1 MLVFIV
7 VLLCQFLES
16 RISFAADTITANQSL
31 SGDQTIVS
39 GDFELGFFEFD
50 GRHYIGTW
58 YSGRVVSASTI
69 VWVANREIPISDRFS
84 SVLNISDGNLVLFNE
99 AKTPVWSTHLTSTT
113 TPSSVQAVLLD
124 SGNLV
129 LRAHSSSSEFLWQS
143 FDHPTHTWLP
153 GAKIGFNNITNQ
165 TQILTSWKNS
175 RDPAPGLYSFKLD
188 RSNSYILLWNRSK
201 QYWTSGPWNASS
213 NIFSL
218 LPYMRNNYIYNYS
231 FISNEN
237 GSYLTYSLYDPKKV
251 SPTMM
256 PLSGQ
261 IQQLIWYTPSRPWKI
276 FWSEP
281 RQQCAV
287 YAMCG
292 AFGSCNEKSGVLCNC
307 LMGFEQKSPRD
318 WALQDYSGGC
328 QRKTNLQCGNSTSVN
343 GTKDQFLEMHS
354 MSMPENKLHVKGRS
368 TKKCESICLNNCSC
382 TAYAYESSTACSI
395 WIGDLLGVQELVADD
410 AGGRTLYIRLAASE
424 LMHLKNGKGDAD
436 KRFLIIAMVSAA
448 AELLTIIFCYLLWKK
463 RLGKRRTQR
472 RKYGVTKINYG
483 AGGGKNDTEL
493 PLFSLKSILNAT
505 NNFSEANKLGEGGFG
520 PVYKGILP
528 ENQEVAIKRLSKK
541 SGQGHEEFMN
551 ELNLIAKLQHT
562 NLVRLLGCCIEE
574 EELILIYE
582 FMPHRSLDKLL
593 FDPSENAELDWGKRF
608 RIIEGVAQGVLYIH
622 KYSRLKII
630 HRDLKASNVLLDGAM
645 NPKISDFGMA
655 KIFEINQ
662 SEANTN
668 RVVGTYGYMSPE
680 YARYGHFSEKLDV
693 FSFGVLLLEIV
704 SGKRNAAFYRFE
716 HSPTLAGWA
725 WELWKEGR
733 GMEVIDASVRETSPP
748 DEALKCIHVG
758 FLCVQEAPADRP
770 TMASV
775 ICMLQSN
782 EATSLP
788 PSKEPAFSTNRNS
801 IPVVGSSQ
809 LPAVFS
815 NNGVTI
821 TMDTKTSQKFLLSVI
836 FLCLYMKTH
845 VCLAADTITANQPL
859 SGDQTIVSA
868 GGVFE
873 LGFFKPSNSSNYY
886 IGIWYKKV
894 SVRTVV
900 WVANREQP
908 ISDRFSSV
916 LKISDGN
923 LLLFSKSKGSVW
935 STSATSTTTT
945 SASGSVE
952 AVLLDS
958 GNLVLRADGSSAST
972 KSEPLWQS
980 FDHPADTWLPGS
992 KIRFNKITKQS
1003 QILTSWKNSEDPA
1016 PGLFSLELD
1025 PNVINSFIILQN
1037 RSQQSWTSGS
1047 WDENSDTFSGDPDM
1061 TLNSFFNYSYVTN
1074 ENESYF
1080 TYSLYNPKITSRLMM
1095 NMSGQVQQL
1104 TWLEDSKQWNLFWSK
1119 PKVYAYCGPFSSYNE
1134 KSLPL
1139 CSCLMGF
1146 EPKSPRDWSL
1156 RDYSDGCSRKT
1167 ALQCWNAAGVA
1178 GTKDGFLEMP
1188 SMSLPD
1194 SVQDKQNIVTCRS
1207 ICSSYCDCTAYAYS
1221 STAGCSILTG
1231 DLFGLKQL
1239 APDDGDGRT
1248 LYIRLAA
1255 SEFKNPK
1262 SNKELFI
1269 GVVGSDHYL
1278 EPSFLICQLDL
1289 FVFFAGHKRS
1299 LVIATVS
1306 ATAGLLTIIF
1316 CYFLWKKTWGNGRK
1330 YGAGGGQNDAGLPL
1344 YRLRRILAATNNFS
1358 EANKLGEGGF
1368 GPVYKGILPELQEV
1382 AIKRLS
1388 KKSGQGHE
1396 EFMNELKLIAKLQH
1410 TNLVRLLGCC
1420 IEKEEMILIYEYM
1433 LNRSLDKFLFDPLE
1447 KTKLDWGKRFQIIE
1461 GIAQGLLYIH
1471 KYSRLKII
1479 HRDLKASNVL
1489 LDGSMNPKI
1498 SDFGMARIFGMNQ
1511 TEANTNRVVGTYG
1524 YMSPEYALY
1533 GHFSEKLDVFSF
1545 GVLLLEIV
1553 SGKKNASF
1561 YRFENSR
1568 TLAGW
1573 AWELWKEGRGMEVID
1588 ESVREACEPHEA
1600 LKCMHV
1606 GFLCVQEDPADRPT
1620 MSSVFLMLQGNEAA
1634 SLPLSKEPAFSMHR
1648 NYPRAAVGI
1657 PAVTSFSNNVI
1668 TMSIPEGR

>member
-1 MLVFIV
+1 
-7 VLLCQFLES
+7 
-16 RISFAADTITANQSL
+16 
-31 SGDQTIVS
+31 
-39 GDFELGFFEFD
+39 
-50 GRHYIGTW
+50 
-58 YSGRVVSASTI
+58 
-69 VWVANREIPISDRFS
+69 
-84 SVLNISDGNLVLFNE
+84 
-99 AKTPVWSTHLTSTT
+99 
-113 TPSSVQAVLLD
+113 
-124 SGNLV
+124 
-129 LRAHSSSSEFLWQS
+129 
-143 FDHPTHTWLP
+143 
-153 GAKIGFNNITNQ
+153 
-165 TQILTSWKNS
+165 
-175 RDPAPGLYSFKLD
+175 
-188 RSNSYILLWNRSK
+188 
-201 QYWTSGPWNASS
+201 
-213 NIFSL
+213 
-218 LPYMRNNYIYNYS
+218 
-231 FISNEN
+231 
-237 GSYLTYSLYDPKKV
+237 
-251 SPTMM
+251 
-256 PLSGQ
+256 
-261 IQQLIWYTPSRPWKI
+261 
-276 FWSEP
+276 
-281 RQQCAV
+281 
-287 YAMCG
+287 
-292 AFGSCNEKSGVLCNC
+292 
-307 LMGFEQKSPRD
+307 
-318 WALQDYSGGC
+318 
-328 QRKTNLQCGNSTSVN
+328 
-343 GTKDQFLEMHS
+343 
-354 MSMPENKLHVKGRS
+354 
-368 TKKCESICLNNCSC
+368 
-382 TAYAYESSTACSI
+382 
-395 WIGDLLGVQELVADD
+395 
-410 AGGRTLYIRLAASE
+410 
-424 LMHLKNGKGDAD
+424 
-436 KRFLIIAMVSAA
+436 
-448 AELLTIIFCYLLWKK
+448 
-463 RLGKRRTQR
+463 
-472 RKYGVTKINYG
+472 
-483 AGGGKNDTEL
+483 
-493 PLFSLKSILNAT
+493 
-505 NNFSEANKLGEGGFG
+505 
-520 PVYKGILP
+520 
-528 ENQEVAIKRLSKK
+528 
-541 SGQGHEEFMN
+541 
-551 ELNLIAKLQHT
+551 
-562 NLVRLLGCCIEE
+562 
-574 EELILIYE
+574 
-582 FMPHRSLDKLL
+582 
-593 FDPSENAELDWGKRF
+593 
-608 RIIEGVAQGVLYIH
+608 
-622 KYSRLKII
+622 
-630 HRDLKASNVLLDGAM
+630 
-645 NPKISDFGMA
+645 
-655 KIFEINQ
+655 
-662 SEANTN
+662 
-668 RVVGTYGYMSPE
+668 
-680 YARYGHFSEKLDV
+680 
-693 FSFGVLLLEIV
+693 
-704 SGKRNAAFYRFE
+704 
-716 HSPTLAGWA
+716 
-725 WELWKEGR
+725 
-733 GMEVIDASVRETSPP
+733 
-748 DEALKCIHVG
+748 
-758 FLCVQEAPADRP
+758 
-770 TMASV
+770 
-775 ICMLQSN
+775 
-782 EATSLP
+782 
-788 PSKEPAFSTNRNS
+788 
-801 IPVVGSSQ
+801 
-809 LPAVFS
+809 
-815 NNGVTI
+815 
-821 TMDTKTSQKFLLSVI
+821 
-836 FLCLYMKTH
+836 MKTH

-873 LGFFKPSNSSNYY
+873 LGFFKPGNSSNYY

-952 AVLLDS
+952 AVLLDN

-992 KIRFNKITKQS
+992 RIGFNKITKQS
-1003 QILTSWKNSEDPA
+1003 QTLTSWKNSEDPA
-1016 PGLFSLELD
+1016 PGLFSFELD
-1025 PNVINSFIILQN
+1025 PKRINSFIIQWN
-1037 RSQQSWTSGS
+1037 RSQQYWTSGS
-1047 WDENSDTFSGDPDM
+1047 WDENSDKFSLDPEM
-1061 TLNSFFNYSYVTN
+1061 TLNDVFNYSYVTN

-1080 TYSLYNPKITSRLMM
+1080 TYSLYDPKRISRYVMYT
-1095 NMSGQVQQL
+1095 SGQIQQL
-1104 TWLEDSKQWNLFWSK
+1104 TWLETTSTRQWNLFWSK
-1119 PKVYAYCGPFSSYNE
+1119 PKVYAFCGPFSSYNE

-1146 EPKSPRDWSL
+1146 EPESHRDWSL
-1156 RDYSDGCSRKT
+1156 QDYSGGCLRKT
-1167 ALQCWNAAGVA
+1167 TLPCGNAVGVT
-1178 GTKDGFLEMP
+1178 GTEDGFLEMP
-1188 SMSLPD
+1188 SMSLPA
-1194 SVQDKQNIVTCRS
+1194 SVEDKHYSIAYAKQCRS
-1207 ICSSYCDCTAYAYS
+1207 ICLSNCSCIAYAYS
-1221 STAGCSILTG
+1221 STAGCSIWTG

-1262 SNKELFI
+1262 S
-1269 GVVGSDHYL
+1269 
-1278 EPSFLICQLDL
+1278 
-1289 FVFFAGHKRS
+1289 HKRS

-1306 ATAGLLTIIF
+1306 ATAGLLTIT
-1316 CYFLWKKTWGNGRK
+1316 FLLFLMEKDLGKGKDALTIRLNRK

-1433 LNRSLDKFLFDPLE
+1433 LNRSLDKFLFGIYMLITAKINSLILLIYETSNLITFFQDLFPCFQKWCNAVSFSVCQKFYFKTKRKNIHLADYSPWFVESDPLE
-1447 KTKLDWGKRFQIIE
+1447 KTKLDWGKRFRIIE

-1648 NYPRAAVGI
+1648 NYPRAAVDI

-1668 TMSIPEGR
+1668 TISIPEGR